1 MANGDGDSPEVAGGG
16 TGAAY
21 PGTEDVANTS
31 QAAADTER
39 LKEAQEAYEASTK
52 KTKPLLD
59 AIKTNLSNM
68 AKAAAEVAQSAQTGG
83 AELGIQRDHAQA
95 TLDLFIQQ
103 ASEQA
108 GLKSLQEQATA
119 AAEAAAGAAWKN
131 LSANEKKEASLSKEI
146 ELRGQ
151 IRGQVAEEIAKNES
165 ILSSSVKIKD
175 LADAKNQSETATK
188 ASLMEQVAQYRTVLE
203 LLDKGI
209 KEKKTLEA
217 ATKKNNTAVNQ
228 WADRTSNVLGTLTGV
243 KDHTGSITHAILSNK
258 KGTQEWSDAVQ
269 GVQKGFKDTL
279 SNVNILI
286 SSFEKAQEAALYLAR
301 NEWDVAKSLNDASKG
316 FMRSTGAGEK
326 YRDTVYDIA
335 QANKDMIPSYDKAAQ
350 MAGELYNNMFKFS
363 QLGPELQS
371 QLTRF
376 ATVMERVGV
385 QSGTTVE
392 MLNTMTK
399 TLRMTEQDA
408 MTATSGLTGF
418 AQQLGVSTN
427 TALKNFTQLSKDY
440 ASFGGPALI
449 KTFRNM
455 QVLMKETG
463 AEMGTFLGIAKK
475 FDTFEGAASSV
486 GELNAVL
493 GGGYLNTLK
502 MVNTIDPAERIMLV
516 KDAVEKAGMSFDG
529 MGKKSHYLKKTI
541 AEMFTGGDMAEAEK
555 IFGSQS
561 SAIRQAQSAAE
572 GYKGTLQGLEGQA
585 KKNETMEEA
594 RSSRQMTMAK
604 HTKDLSAGIDKLN
617 ELLQGMAGIAGTLGP
632 IFGSLFGGMVSGLT
646 QVIAKQVIAKS
657 GLLEMGKAAQESA
670 GPVSEL
676 VNQVDLV
683 GDNAKKATDLAGGMG
698 SSLKTAGM
706 TALKGFG
713 WVATITIGL
722 KSLYS
727 LVQGFSELF
736 GSYGAKAR
744 NFLGMSKAQSGQGG
758 MNLSNAIPGMAQGR
772 DGATGMARV
781 HAGEVLVN
789 LPNNTNV
796 ISNANIKRQ
805 ENNISTLKNVNRSVM
820 QMLNQPVERSSPAQT
835 AMAQDLKRIA
845 ASTRETTERIVTT
858 AMQKETRDTARFRS
872 EMSVEQAQLRGSGGG
887 GGGGNV
893 QVTVKPTPI
902 HVHMDGR
909 EIYKMIAAW
918 NNAHIGIN

>member
-1 MANGDGDSPEVAGGG
+1 MGEDTKIVGEGESTGTDNAESVA
-16 TGAAY
+16 A
-21 PGTEDVANTS
+21 
-31 QAAADTER
+31 AAADTER
-39 LKEAQEAYEASTK
+39 LKVAQEAYEASAK

-95 TLDLFIQQ
+95 TLELFIQQ

-151 IRGQVAEEIAKNES
+151 IRGQVAEEIAKNET

-175 LADAKNQSETATK
+175 LADAKNQSTTATK
-188 ASLMEQVAQYRTVLE
+188 ASLMEQVAQYRTILE

-209 KEKKTLEA
+209 KDKKTLEA
-217 ATKKNNTAVNQ
+217 ASKKNNEAVNQ

-243 KDHTGSITHAILSNK
+243 KDHTGSITHALLNNK
-258 KGTQEWSDAVQ
+258 KGTQEWNEAVQ
-269 GVQKGFKDTL
+269 GVQKGFKETL
-279 SNVNILI
+279 TDVNILI

-301 NEWDVAKSLNDASKG
+301 NEWDVAKSLNDATKG

-326 YRDTVYDIA
+326 YRDTAHDIA

-363 QLGPELQS
+363 QLGPELHS

-376 ATVMERVGV
+376 AVVMERVGV

-408 MTATSGLTGF
+408 MTATAGLTGF

-572 GYKGTLQGLEGQA
+572 GYKGTLQGLEGQGR
-585 KKNETMEEA
+585 KNETMEEA
-594 RSSRQMTMAK
+594 RSKRQLSMAK
-604 HTKDLSAGIDKLN
+604 HTKDLSEGIDKLN
-617 ELLQGMAGIAGTLGP
+617 NFLQDMAGIAGTLGP
-632 IFGSLFGGMVSGLT
+632 IFGGLFGGMVSGLT
-646 QVIAKQVIAKS
+646 QVIAKQLLAKS
-657 GLLEMGKAAQESA
+657 GFLEMGQAASGPAKEGAEMLSDAVGKA
-670 GPVSEL
+670 
-676 VNQVDLV
+676 
-683 GDNAKKATDLAGGMG
+683 GDNVKEVTNLAPGMG
-698 SSLKTAGM
+698 SSVKAAGIKAAAGFAKLALIM
-706 TALKGFG
+706 SALKSIKSM
-713 WVATITIGL
+713 ATDLIG
-722 KSLYS
+722 
-727 LVQGFSELF
+727 E
-736 GSYGAKAR
+736 
-744 NFLGMSKAQSGQGG
+744 FLPQLRHKLGIEKGQGE
-758 MNLSNAIPGMAQGR
+758 MNISKAIPGMSQGR

-805 ENNISTLKNVNRSVM
+805 ENNISSLQNVNRSVM

-872 EMSVEQAQLRGSGGG
+872 EMSVEQAQLRGGGGGG

-909 EIYKMIAAW
+909 EIYKMIATW